1 MKRGVLAAIV
11 AGVLV
16 LGAGEAAFGT
26 NVVHAHQT
34 ETARQRTLADTRDK
48 LTDVNATINEEQ
60 QTYDQTQ
67 RDIKTR
73 TGEVTAARNKLAGA
87 EGTLA
92 SVTHNL
98 SSATN
103 AANEAAANAQKL
115 SQCVNGGKLAT
126 AERKNGD
133 TSSAIAMLRAVQ
145 PISASLPTNGDS
157 DPYVFPFDF
166 ADPSVLH
173 VGGTYYAYSTNS
185 AIGNM
190 PVISSTDL
198 HHWNIVGDALP
209 HVPSWAIPG
218 GTWAPSVIA
227 FAGHYIAYYSVRQG
241 SDWNSCISVATSASP
256 AGPFVDSSSSPLM
269 CQPELGGSIDPVPFI
284 DGSGTPWLLW
294 KSQGGK
300 LLPATIWSR
309 QLNAD
314 GLGVNVF
321 TVNNALIH
329 ADRSWEGGTVE
340 APDLVAVN
348 GELVL
353 FYSGNNWSSSGYAL
367 GAARC
372 NAPAGPC
379 LKIDDGP
386 VYTSHAL
393 IAGPGSA
400 GFFNTSGGGL
410 EMVYDAYHVPNVGY
424 PASRYLYVAGVH
436 VSGSSLS
443 FG

>member
-1 MKRGVLAAIV
+1 VKRGVLAVIV
-11 AGVLV
+11 AVVLV
-16 LGAGEAAFGT
+16 VGAGEAALAT
-26 NVVHAHQT
+26 NIVHAHQT
-34 ETARQRTLADTRDK
+34 ETARKQTLADTRNK
-48 LTDVNATINEEQ
+48 LIDVNATITDEQ

-73 TGEVTAARNKLAGA
+73 TDEVAAARSKLANAQGK
-87 EGTLA
+87 LA
-92 SVTHNL
+92 SVTRNL
-98 SSATN
+98 NSATT
-103 AANEAAANAQKL
+103 AENEAAADAANL
-115 SQCVNGGKLAT
+115 SKCVNGGKLAT
-126 AERKNGD
+126 AERKNGN
-133 TSSAIAMLRAVQ
+133 TSIAIATLRVVQ
-145 PISASLPTNGDS
+145 PICASLPTDGDN

-166 ADPSVLH
+166 ADPSVLR

-190 PVISSTDL
+190 PVIASTDL
-198 HHWNIVGDALP
+198 HHWMIVGDALP
-209 HVPSWAIPG
+209 SVPSWALAG
-218 GTWAPSVIA
+218 GTWAPTVIA
-227 FAGHYIAYYSVRQG
+227 FGGHYIAYYTVRRA
-241 SDWNSCISVATSASP
+241 SDWVSCISVATSGSP
-256 AGPFVDSSSSPLM
+256 AGPFVDTSTQPLM
-269 CQPELGGSIDPVPFI
+269 CQPELGGSIDPEPFI

-300 LLPATIWSR
+300 LLPAMIWSR

-321 TVNNALIH
+321 TVNNSLIQ
-329 ADRSWEGGTVE
+329 ADRGWEAGTVE

-353 FYSGNNWSSSGYAL
+353 FYSGNNWSSSSYAL

-372 NAPAGPC
+372 SAPAGPC
-379 LKIDDGP
+379 VKIGSGP
-386 VYTSHAL
+386 VYTSHGL

-400 GFFNTSGGGL
+400 GFFATSGGGL

-424 PASRYLYVAGVH
+424 PASRFLYVAGVH
-436 VSGSSLS
+436 VSGSSIS

>member
-1 MKRGVLAAIV
+1 MKRGVIAGIV

-16 LGAGEAAFGT
+16 VGAGEAAFAT
-26 NVVHAHQT
+26 NLAHAHQT
-34 ETARQRTLADTRDK
+34 ETARRHTLADTRNN
-48 LTDVNATINEEQ
+48 LTDVNATISNEQ
-60 QTYDQTQ
+60 VIYDQTL

-73 TGEVTAARNKLAGA
+73 TGEVAAAQKKLDGT

-98 SSATN
+98 NSATT
-103 AANEAAANAQKL
+103 AANEATLNAAKL
-115 SQCVNGGKLAT
+115 SQCVNGAKLAT
-126 AERKNGD
+126 AARKNGN
-133 TSSAIAMLRAVQ
+133 TSGAIATLRSVQ
-145 PISASLPTNGDS
+145 PICASLPTDGDK

-166 ADPSVLH
+166 ADPSVLR

-209 HVPSWAIPG
+209 SVPSWALGG

-227 FAGHYIAYYSVRQG
+227 FGGHYIAYYTVRRA
-241 SDWNSCISVATSASP
+241 SDWVSCISVATSGSP
-256 AGPFVDSSSSPLM
+256 AGPFVDSSTAPLM
-269 CQPELGGSIDPVPFI
+269 CQPELGGSIDPEPFI
-284 DGSGTPWLLW
+284 DGTGTPWLLW
-294 KSQGGK
+294 KSQPGK
-300 LLPATIWSR
+300 LLPAEIWSR
-309 QLNAD
+309 QLMAD
-314 GLGVNVF
+314 GLSVNPL

-353 FYSGNNWSSSGYAL
+353 FYSGNNWSSSSYAM

-372 NAPAGPC
+372 SAPAGPC
-379 LKIDDGP
+379 IKINNGP
-386 VYTSHAL
+386 VYASHAL

-400 GFFNTSGGGL
+400 GFFSTSGGGL

-436 VSGSSLS
+436 VSGSSIS